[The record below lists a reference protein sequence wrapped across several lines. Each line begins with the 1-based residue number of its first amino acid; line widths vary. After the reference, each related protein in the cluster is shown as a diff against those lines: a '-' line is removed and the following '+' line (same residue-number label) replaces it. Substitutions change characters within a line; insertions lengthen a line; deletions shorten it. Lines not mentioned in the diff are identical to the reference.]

1 MVVGDEILAAI
12 GHTPLV
18 RLHQVVPRGCAEILV
33 KVEGRNPTGSMKDR
47 MAQAMIR
54 VAERDGR
61 LKPGAT
67 VVECTGGSAGAALA
81 LVCAAKG
88 YRLRIVDSVES
99 ARRLGREPGTF
110 WTDHLHNTDSI
121 TGYHSMGQEIW
132 AQCEGRVD
140 AFVQAVGT
148 AASLRGAAS
157 LLRYHRQRR
166 LRVVAVE
173 PAESA
178 VLSGG
183 EPGAHGIAGIGLGY
197 PPPLWD
203 ASLVDEVVTVSTAD
217 AEAMARRL
225 AREESLC
232 AGISSGANVLAA
244 IRIGSRLG
252 PAARVVTVLAD
263 RTVRERTAPV
273 GQTLT
278 P

>member
-1 MVVGDEILAAI
+1 MFVGDDVLAAI

-18 RLHQVVPRGCAEILV
+18 RLHRVAPPDCAEILV

-47 MAQAMIR
+47 MAQAVIR

-61 LKPGAT
+61 LKPGDT
-67 VVECTGGSAGAALA
+67 VVEYADRHTGAALA
-81 LVCAAKG
+81 LVCTAKG
-88 YRLRIVDSVES
+88 HRLRIVNSVEAAEQLS
-99 ARRLGREPGTF
+99 REPGIF
-110 WTDHLHNTDSI
+110 WTDQLHNTDSI
-121 TGYHSMGQEIW
+121 TGYHALGQEIW
-132 AQCEGRVD
+132 AQTEGRLD

-166 LRVVAVE
+166 LHVVAVE

-183 EPGAHGIAGIGLGY
+183 PAGTHRIAGIGIGY

-203 ASLVDEVVTVSTAD
+203 ASLVDEVMAVSSAD
-217 AEAMARRL
+217 AEEMTRRL
-225 AREESLC
+225 TDDEGLC
-232 AGISSGANVLAA
+232 AGTSSGANVLAA
-244 IRIGSRLG
+244 IRIGQRLG
-252 PAARVVTVLAD
+252 PGTRVVTVLAD
-263 RTVRERTAPV
+263 
-273 GQTLT
+273 QTLT